1 MLQPLLPSQLSQ
13 KVKNSM
19 RRPLEIKAEE
29 SSVRSVVS
37 LTSALESLSSMQIA
51 KTKNKVLISN
61 QFFDEVWGI
70 YKQIRVDVL
79 FNFGRAPEQTTT
91 DKELLIL
98 ITAKGGLSG
107 DIDQRLVRK
116 VTEHYDETKNDIL
129 VIGKHGALKLK
140 QAHIDYEHF
149 FDLPEGDYINV
160 DPLMDII
167 RKYSRSRI
175 YYQNYISLSE
185 QAIKDVDL
193 SEVVSSKGRVAD
205 LSTISDDMV
214 SEKTHIFEPS
224 SYAVAAYLENSIL
237 RLTISQFIYD
247 SRLAQ
252 VASRF
257 KAMSAARER
266 SVETAGELRTEYNRA
281 KRTQVDTRLKESMAG
296 LKKIRA
302 EGAQ

>member
-1 MLQPLLPSQLSQ
+1 
-13 KVKNSM
+13 M
-19 RRPLEIKAEE
+19 RRPLEIRAEE
-29 SSVRSVVS
+29 TAIRSVVS

-61 QFFDEVWGI
+61 QFFDEVWSI

-79 FNFGRAPEQTTT
+79 FNFGRSEDEKPIN
-91 DKELLIL
+91 KELMIL

-116 VTEHYDETKNDIL
+116 FLEHYDESYNDVLI
-129 VIGKHGALKLK
+129 IGQHGALKLK
-140 QAHIDYEHF
+140 QAHVDYQYYFE
-149 FDLPEGDYINV
+149 LPEGDYINV

-167 RKYSRSRI
+167 RRYEKSRI
-175 YYQNYISLSE
+175 FYQSYISLG
-185 QAIKDVDL
+185 QQDIKEVDL
-193 SEVVSSKGRVAD
+193 SEVVSSKGRAAD
-205 LSTISDDMV
+205 LSTVSDDLV
-214 SEKTHIFEPS
+214 TEKTYIFEPS
-224 SYAVAAYLENSIL
+224 SFQVAAYLENSIL

-257 KAMSAARER
+257 KAMSAAKER
-266 SVETAGELRTEYNRA
+266 SMETAGELRLEYNRS
-281 KRTQVDTRLKESMAG
+281 KRNLVDTRLKESLAG

-302 EGAQ
+302 GGEA

>member
-1 MLQPLLPSQLSQ
+1 
-13 KVKNSM
+13 M

-29 SSVRSVVS
+29 ASVRSVVS

-61 QFFDEVWGI
+61 QFFDEVWNI

-79 FNFGRAPEQTTT
+79 FNFGRMIDEKPI

-107 DIDQRLVRK
+107 DIDQRLIRK
-116 VTEHYDETKNDIL
+116 VIEHYDENTHDVL
-129 VIGKHGALKLK
+129 VIGHHGSLKLK
-140 QAHIDYEHF
+140 QSHIDYKYYFE
-149 FDLPEGDYINV
+149 LPEKDYINV

-167 RKYSRSRI
+167 KKYEKSRI
-175 YYQNYISLSE
+175 FYQNYVSLSQQE
-185 QAIKDVDL
+185 VKDVDL

-205 LSTISDDMV
+205 LDAIGNDMV
-214 SEKTHIFEPS
+214 SEKNYIFEPS
-224 SYAVAAYLENSIL
+224 SYAVAAYLEQSIL

-257 KAMSAARER
+257 KAMSAAKER
-266 SVETAGELRTEYNRA
+266 SIENASKLHLEYNRA
-281 KRTQVDTRLKESMAG
+281 KRNQVDTRLKESLAG

-302 EGAQ
+302 GGAE

>member
-1 MLQPLLPSQLSQ
+1 
-13 KVKNSM
+13 M

-29 SSVRSVVS
+29 AAVRSVVS

-61 QFFDEVWGI
+61 QFFDEVWNI
-70 YKQIRVDVL
+70 YKQIRVDVF
-79 FNFGRAPEQTTT
+79 FNFGRTKEEKPV

-107 DIDQRLVRK
+107 DIDQRLIRRVI
-116 VTEHYDETKNDIL
+116 EHYEESKNDIL
-129 VIGKHGALKLK
+129 VIGHHGAVKLK
-140 QAHIDYEHF
+140 QSHIDYQYF
-149 FDLPEGDYINV
+149 FELPEKDYINV

-167 RKYSRSRI
+167 KKYSKSRI
-175 YYQNYISLSE
+175 FYQNYLSLSE
-185 QAIKDVDL
+185 QAIVDVDL

-205 LSTISDDMV
+205 LDYVDEGLVT
-214 SEKTHIFEPS
+214 EKTYIFEPS
-224 SYAVAAYLENSIL
+224 SYQVAAYLENSIL

-257 KAMSAARER
+257 KAMSAAKER
-266 SVETAGELRTEYNRA
+266 STDTANQLHTEYNRS
-281 KRTQVDTRLKESMAG
+281 KRTQVDTRLKESLAG

-302 EGAQ
+302 EGALS

>member
-1 MLQPLLPSQLSQ
+1 
-13 KVKNSM
+13 M

-29 SSVRSVVS
+29 KAINSVVS

-61 QFFDEVWGI
+61 QFFDEVWNI

-79 FNFGRAPEQTTT
+79 FNFGRTEEETAI
-91 DKELLIL
+91 DKELMIL

-107 DIDQRLVRK
+107 DIDQRLVKKFLER
-116 VTEHYDETKNDIL
+116 YDPAKNDVL

-140 QAHIDYEHF
+140 QSHVSHDYY

-167 RKYSRSRI
+167 RRYERSRI
-175 YYQNYISLSE
+175 FYQNYVSLG
-185 QAIKDVDL
+185 QQVIKDVDL
-193 SEVVSSKGRVAD
+193 SEVVSSRGRVAD
-205 LSTISDDMV
+205 IGNLSDDYIT
-214 SEKTHIFEPS
+214 EKTYIFEPS
-224 SYAVAAYLENSIL
+224 SYQVAAYLENSIL

-281 KRTQVDTRLKESMAG
+281 KRNQVDTRLKESLAG

-302 EGAQ
+302 AGDQL

>member
-1 MLQPLLPSQLSQ
+1 
-13 KVKNSM
+13 M

-29 SSVRSVVS
+29 KSVRSVVS

-61 QFFDEVWGI
+61 QFFDEVWNI

-79 FNFGRAPEQTTT
+79 FNFGRAPEETPI

-107 DIDQRLVRK
+107 DIDQRLIRK
-116 VTEHYDETKNDIL
+116 VVERYDETKNDVL
-129 VIGKHGALKLK
+129 VIGHHGALKLK
-140 QAHIDYEHF
+140 QSHIDSTYY
-149 FDLPEGDYINV
+149 FDLPEKDYINV

-167 RKYSRSRI
+167 RKYAKSRI
-175 YYQNYISLSE
+175 YYQNYISLSQQE
-185 QAIKDVDL
+185 IKDVDL

-205 LSTISDDMV
+205 LDAINADEVV
-214 SEKTHIFEPS
+214 SEKTYIFEPS
-224 SYAVAAYLENSIL
+224 SYQVAAYLENSIL

-257 KAMSAARER
+257 KAMSAAKER
-266 SVETAGELRTEYNRA
+266 SIDNANELHTEYNRS
-281 KRTQVDTRLKESMAG
+281 KRNQVDTRLKESLAG

-302 EGAQ
+302 GGVS

>member
-1 MLQPLLPSQLSQ
+1 
-13 KVKNSM
+13 M

-29 SSVRSVVS
+29 ASVRSVVS

-61 QFFDEVWGI
+61 QFFNEVWNI

-79 FNFGRAPEQTTT
+79 FNFGRTAEEKPI

-107 DIDQRLVRK
+107 DIDQRLIRK
-116 VTEHYDETKNDIL
+116 FADRYDEMQNDVL
-129 VIGKHGALKLK
+129 VIGHHGALKLK
-140 QAHIDYEHF
+140 QAHIDYTYY

-160 DPLMDII
+160 DPLMDIV
-167 RKYSRSRI
+167 KQYTRSRI
-175 YYQNYISLSE
+175 FYQDYISLS
-185 QAIKDVDL
+185 QQDIKDVDL

-205 LSTISDDMV
+205 LDTVSNNLV
-214 SEKTHIFEPS
+214 SEKTYIFEPS
-224 SYAVAAYLENSIL
+224 SYQVAAYLEKSIL

-257 KAMSAARER
+257 KAMSAAKER
-266 SVETAGELRTEYNRA
+266 SIDNANELHTEYNRA
-281 KRTQVDTRLKESMAG
+281 KRNQVDTRLKESLAG

-302 EGAQ
+302 AEA

>member
-1 MLQPLLPSQLSQ
+1 
-13 KVKNSM
+13 M
-19 RRPLEIKAEE
+19 RRPLEVKAEE
-29 SSVRSVVS
+29 KAVRSVVS

-61 QFFDEVWGI
+61 QFFDEVWNI

-79 FNFGRAPEQTTT
+79 FNFGRTIEQKPI

-107 DIDQRLVRK
+107 DIDQRLIRK
-116 VTEHYDETKNDIL
+116 MIEHYDESKNDVL
-129 VIGKHGALKLK
+129 VIGHHGALKLK
-140 QAHIDYEHF
+140 QAHVESTYY
-149 FDLPEGDYINV
+149 FDLPEHDYVNV

-167 RKYSRSRI
+167 RKYSQSRI
-175 YYQNYISLSE
+175 FYQNYVSLSQQE
-185 QAIKDVDL
+185 IKDVDL

-205 LSTISDDMV
+205 LTTVSDDMV
-214 SEKTHIFEPS
+214 TEKTYIFEPN

-257 KAMSAARER
+257 KAMSAAKER
-266 SVETAGELRTEYNRA
+266 SIDNATQLHTEYNRA
-281 KRTQVDTRLKESMAG
+281 KRSQVDTRLKESLAG

-302 EGAQ
+302 GGAG

>member
-1 MLQPLLPSQLSQ
+1 
-13 KVKNSM
+13 M

-29 SSVRSVVS
+29 AAVRSVVS

-61 QFFDEVWGI
+61 QFFDEVWNI
-70 YKQIRVDVL
+70 YKKIRVDVF
-79 FNFGRAPEQTTT
+79 FNFGRTEEQKPV

-107 DIDQRLVRK
+107 DIDQRLVRR
-116 VTEHYDETKNDIL
+116 VIEHYDETKNDVL
-129 VIGKHGALKLK
+129 VIGHHGAVKLK
-140 QAHIDYEHF
+140 QSHIDYQYF
-149 FDLPEGDYINV
+149 FELPEKDYINV

-167 RKYSRSRI
+167 KKYAKSRI
-175 YYQNYISLSE
+175 FYQNYISLSE
-185 QAIKDVDL
+185 QAIRDVDL

-205 LSTISDDMV
+205 LDSIDDSLV
-214 SEKTHIFEPS
+214 SEKTYIFEPS
-224 SYAVAAYLENSIL
+224 SYQVAAYLENSIL

-257 KAMSAARER
+257 KAMSAAKER
-266 SVETAGELRTEYNRA
+266 SLDTATQLHTEYNRS
-281 KRTQVDTRLKESMAG
+281 KRTQVDTRLKESLAG

-302 EGAQ
+302 EGAAA

>member
-1 MLQPLLPSQLSQ
+1 
-13 KVKNSM
+13 M

-29 SSVRSVVS
+29 ASVRSVVS

-61 QFFDEVWGI
+61 QFFDEVWNI

-79 FNFGRAPEQTTT
+79 FNFGRQVDEKPI

-107 DIDQRLVRK
+107 DIDQRLIRK
-116 VTEHYDETKNDIL
+116 VIDRYDETKNDVL
-129 VIGKHGALKLK
+129 VIGHHGLIKLK
-140 QAHIDYEHF
+140 QAHIDANYY
-149 FDLPEGDYINV
+149 FDLPEHDYINV
-160 DPLMDII
+160 DPLMDIT
-167 RKYSRSRI
+167 RKYAKSRI
-175 YYQNYISLSE
+175 YYQNYISLSQQE
-185 QAIKDVDL
+185 IKDVDL

-205 LSTISDDMV
+205 MATVSDDMIT
-214 SEKTHIFEPS
+214 ENTYIFEPT

-257 KAMSAARER
+257 KAMSAAKER
-266 SVETAGELRTEYNRA
+266 SIDNATQLHTEFNRA
-281 KRTQVDTRLKESMAG
+281 KRNQVDTRLKESLAG

-302 EGAQ
+302 GGAE

>member
-1 MLQPLLPSQLSQ
+1 
-13 KVKNSM
+13 M
-19 RRPLEIKAEE
+19 RRPLEIKAQEA
-29 SSVRSVVS
+29 SVRSVVS

-61 QFFDEVWGI
+61 QFFDEVWNI

-79 FNFGRAPEQTTT
+79 FNFGRAPQETPI

-107 DIDQRLVRK
+107 DIDQRLIRK
-116 VTEHYDETKNDIL
+116 VVERYDETKNDVL
-129 VIGKHGALKLK
+129 VIGHHGALKLK
-140 QAHIDYEHF
+140 QSHIDSTYY
-149 FDLPEGDYINV
+149 FDLPEKDYINV

-167 RKYSRSRI
+167 RKYTKSRI
-175 YYQNYISLSE
+175 FYQDYISLS
-185 QAIKDVDL
+185 QQDIKDVDL

-205 LSTISDDMV
+205 LDAIKADEVV
-214 SEKTHIFEPS
+214 SEKTYIFEPS
-224 SYAVAAYLENSIL
+224 SYQVAAYLENSIL

-257 KAMSAARER
+257 KAMSAAKER
-266 SVETAGELRTEYNRA
+266 SIDNANQLHTEYNRA
-281 KRTQVDTRLKESMAG
+281 KRNQVDTRLKESLAG

-302 EGAQ
+302 GGAS

>member
-1 MLQPLLPSQLSQ
+1 
-13 KVKNSM
+13 M

-29 SSVRSVVS
+29 ASVRSVVS

-61 QFFDEVWGI
+61 QFFDEVWNI

-79 FNFGRAPEQTTT
+79 FNFGREIDEKPI

-116 VTEHYDETKNDIL
+116 FMDRYDPAKNDVL
-129 VIGKHGALKLK
+129 VIGHHGALKLR
-140 QAHIDYEHF
+140 QQHVDYTYY
-149 FDLPEGDYINV
+149 FDLPEQDYINL
-160 DPLMDII
+160 DPLMDITK
-167 RKYSRSRI
+167 KYTQSRI
-175 YYQNYISLSE
+175 FYQNYISLSQQE
-185 QAIKDVDL
+185 IKDVDL

-205 LSTISDDMV
+205 MSTVSDDLV
-214 SEKTHIFEPS
+214 SEKNYIFEPS
-224 SYAVAAYLENSIL
+224 PYAVAAYLENSIL
-237 RLTISQFIYD
+237 RLTLAQFIYD

-257 KAMSAARER
+257 KAMSAAKER
-266 SVETAGELRTEYNRA
+266 SIETATELHTEYNRA
-281 KRTQVDTRLKESMAG
+281 KRNQVDTRLKESLAG

-302 EGAQ
+302 EGAA

>member
-1 MLQPLLPSQLSQ
+1 
-13 KVKNSM
+13 M

-29 SSVRSVVS
+29 AGARSVVS
-37 LTSALESLSSMQIA
+37 LTSALESISSMQIA

-61 QFFDEVWGI
+61 QFFDEVWNI
-70 YKQIRVDVL
+70 YKQIRVDVM
-79 FNFGRAPEQTTT
+79 FNYGRAVNETPI

-107 DIDQRLVRK
+107 DIDNRLIRQFM
-116 VTEHYDETKNDIL
+116 EHYDETKNDVL
-129 VIGKHGALKLK
+129 VIGHHGVTKLK
-140 QAHIDYEHF
+140 QAHVDYTYY
-149 FDLPEGDYINV
+149 FDLPEHDYINV

-167 RKYSRSRI
+167 KKYAKSRI
-175 YYQNYISLSE
+175 YYQNYISLSQQE
-185 QAIKDVDL
+185 IKDVDL

-205 LSTISDDMV
+205 MATVSDDMV
-214 SEKTHIFEPS
+214 TEKTYIFEPS
-224 SYAVAAYLENSIL
+224 SFAVASYLENSIL

-257 KAMSAARER
+257 KAMSAAKER
-266 SVETAGELRTEYNRA
+266 SIANAVGLHTEYNRA
-281 KRTQVDTRLKESMAG
+281 KRNQVDTRLKESMSG

-302 EGAQ
+302 GGAE